1 MKTQRY
7 RIFTAPGRDFL
18 CVVSAASREAAM
30 KTAKSI
36 FQLTRSAFALEET
49 LYEAA
54 AAAKRVSITK

>member
-18 CVVSAASREAAM
+18 CVVSASSREAAM

-49 LYEAA
+49 PYEAA
-54 AAAKRVSITK
+54 AMAKRVSITK

>member
-36 FQLTRSAFALEET
+36 FQLTRSAFALEENP
-49 LYEAA
+49 YEAA
-54 AAAKRVSITK
+54 AMAKRVSITK

>member
-1 MKTQRY
+1 MKAQRY

-36 FQLTRSAFALEET
+36 FQLTRAAFALEET
-49 LYEAA
+49 PYEAA
-54 AAAKRVSITK
+54 TTAKRVSITK